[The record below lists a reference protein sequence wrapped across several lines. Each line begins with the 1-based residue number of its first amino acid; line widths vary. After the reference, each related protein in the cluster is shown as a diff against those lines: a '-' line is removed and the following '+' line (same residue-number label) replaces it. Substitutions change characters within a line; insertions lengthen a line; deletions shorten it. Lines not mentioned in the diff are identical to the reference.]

1 MEASDSNLS
10 QLQLQL
16 SNQPPPQN
24 PTPVHHQFLNP
35 APVQD
40 QVPAQNPASSASPSA
55 SSASASAS
63 SSKSLPDHLTHKN
76 RLQEYAQGAGLPLP
90 VYQTVNEGNRHAPS
104 TFRSSVLV
112 DGVCYASSNT
122 FASRKAAEQDA
133 ARLAMISITEKIK
146 DEVPTIPPVHEDLV
160 FCKSI
165 LNEYNMKRK
174 IEPPTYQTFQGNAKV
189 PFFVSSLVVNG
200 VSYTG
205 DVGKSKKEAEQLAAR
220 VVIQSLLGDSES
232 APIMSEILRSKYKLA
247 HKSKEPDS
255 SHASLA
261 TSAVNTGQG
270 YVISTDTPV
279 VVAPEASLG
288 MHPPRHEFIKRKQE
302 EPASQAPPQLP
313 IAFVPPACKQPLV
326 VVSTSLATTPTSLA
340 PASTSL
346 APASASLAP
355 ASASLAPA
363 STSLTPA
370 PTSLGPAPTFWA
382 VLPASKKRRKNK
394 KSETNLQ
401 NDNQLPAGTLNLNQP
416 ASCAA
421 SQ

>member
-1 MEASDSNLS
+1 MKFMLTCLHFAFTNAIYKRMED
-10 QLQLQL
+10 
-16 SNQPPPQN
+16 
-24 PTPVHHQFLNP
+24 
-35 APVQD
+35 
-40 QVPAQNPASSASPSA
+40 
-55 SSASASAS
+55 
-63 SSKSLPDHLTHKN
+63 
-76 RLQEYAQGAGLPLP
+76 
-90 VYQTVNEGNRHAPS
+90 
-104 TFRSSVLV
+104 
-112 DGVCYASSNT
+112 
-122 FASRKAAEQDA
+122 
-133 ARLAMISITEKIK
+133 IK
-146 DEVPTIPPVHEDLV
+146 FYYIPMVIFQDLV

-355 ASASLAPA
+355 APASLAPA
-363 STSLTPA
+363 STSLAPA

>member
-24 PTPVHHQFLNP
+24 PTPVHHQFLSP

-40 QVPAQNPASSASPSA
+40 QVPAQHPASSASPSA

-146 DEVPTIPPVHEDLV
+146 EEVPTIPPIHEDLV

-232 APIMSEILRSKYKLA
+232 VPIMSEILRSKYKLA

-279 VVAPEASLG
+279 IVAPEVSLG

-340 PASTSL
+340 TTPTSLAPASASL

-363 STSLTPA
+363 STSL
-370 PTSLGPAPTFWA
+370 GPAQTFWA

-401 NDNQLPAGTLNLNQP
+401 NDNQLPAGTLNLNHP

>member
-1 MEASDSNLS
+1 MKFMLTCLHFAFTNAIYKRMEDIK
-10 QLQLQL
+10 
-16 SNQPPPQN
+16 
-24 PTPVHHQFLNP
+24 F
-35 APVQD
+35 
-40 QVPAQNPASSASPSA
+40 
-55 SSASASAS
+55 
-63 SSKSLPDHLTHKN
+63 
-76 RLQEYAQGAGLPLP
+76 YYIPL
-90 VYQTVNEGNRHAPS
+90 VIFQ
-104 TFRSSVLV
+104 
-112 DGVCYASSNT
+112 
-122 FASRKAAEQDA
+122 
-133 ARLAMISITEKIK
+133 
-146 DEVPTIPPVHEDLV
+146 DLV

-355 ASASLAPA
+355 APASLAPAPASLAPA
-363 STSLTPA
+363 STSLAPA